1 MDAPDATE
9 TISGNY
15 TVSGW
20 FLDRAGVG
28 RVEVLIDGAMVG
40 NAVYG
45 QPRFDVQQVYPQ
57 YNNLNAGY
65 RFVLD
70 TKKFSNGNHTL
81 TIRERG
87 KSNRV
92 VTLSNVPIVIA
103 NH

>member
-1 MDAPDATE
+1 M
-9 TISGNY
+9 
-15 TVSGW
+15 SGW

-87 KSNRV
+87 KNNRV